1 MLTVR
6 DFVDMCTDGTGL
18 EIEIWD
24 NVSCE
29 VLWSGCGDDV
39 PDEYG
44 WETVDSYDMPYKKW
58 SITVNINYGE

>member
-1 MLTVR
+1 MLTVK

-29 VLWSGCGDDV
+29 VLWSGCAEDL
-39 PDEYG
+39 PDEYC
-44 WETVDSYDMPYKKW
+44 WETVDSYDVPTIKW